1 MCELRR
7 FVNASTLHAI
17 WIELLRRIEDSTIS
31 NDTHT
36 TWVRAILRRAITSL
50 HNSNFQPNSGDEG
63 QHIATVRSA
72 LADTPLRYDVPPPL
86 GPLQGDDRAGFFYL
100 LFFDGGSCGNPRPGG
115 SGFVIIKV
123 NIPTHAA
130 SVL

>member
-17 WIELLRRIEDSTIS
+17 WIEPLRRIEDSTIS

-36 TWVRAILRRAITSL
+36 TGARANLRRAITRL
-50 HNSNFQPNSGDEG
+50 RNSTFPSNAGDEG

-72 LADTPLRYDVPPPL
+72 LADTLLRYDVPPPL
-86 GPLQGDDRAGFFYL
+86 RPLQGDDRAGFL
-100 LFFDGGSCGNPRPGG
+100 
-115 SGFVIIKV
+115 
-123 NIPTHAA
+123 
-130 SVL
+130 